1 MGQKYTSANTSINS
15 TKLPAIYGKVKELN
29 NSTMSVID
37 YGCGKYLESYKAKV
51 NCQLFGYDPY
61 NHPIRSALNRRYD
74 VAICSNV
81 LNVIRERSIRD
92 LVLKELRRLAPL
104 VYITVY
110 EGNKSGV
117 GKVTKKDC
125 WQENRKLPDYITEL
139 KSVFRNVSIKN
150 GMAICQ

>member
-1 MGQKYTSANTSINS
+1 MKQKYSSAETSINS
-15 TKLPAIYGKVKELN
+15 TKLPAIYGKVKELGDPA
-29 NSTMSVID
+29 MSVID
-37 YGCGKYLESYKAKV
+37 YGCGKYLDNYKAKV

-61 NHPIRSALNRRYD
+61 NRPDVDALNRSYD

-81 LNVIRERSIRD
+81 LNVIAEDDIRESIARE
-92 LVLKELRRLAPL
+92 LKTLAPI

-117 GKVTKKDC
+117 GKVSKKDC
-125 WQENRKLPDYITEL
+125 WQENRKLADYTDEL
-139 KSVFRNVSIKN
+139 KSVFKNVTIKN